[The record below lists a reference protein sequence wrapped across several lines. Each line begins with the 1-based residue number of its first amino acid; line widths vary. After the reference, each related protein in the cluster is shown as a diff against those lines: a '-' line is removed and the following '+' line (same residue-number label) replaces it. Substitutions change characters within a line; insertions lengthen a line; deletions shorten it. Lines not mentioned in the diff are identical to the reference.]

1 MIRAHKFF
9 NLHKSLNCRNNF
21 IFFVRKFSDDIKN
34 NIKEPTF
41 QLPTKKNDALKLDN
55 NVDKPVIKQYDLL
68 YEGNA
73 QVVIRLL
80 LAATGINFTY
90 WSYYVITSLVN
101 QGVVR
106 HGIEMGGDPLWGI
119 IGGIGT
125 GLMLYST
132 RTYANHSIYKAYE
145 TLDKERLGIQLY
157 NMFGNPGRKVEF
169 SHRSIRKVDIKG
181 GNYFGSS
188 TYPVRVT
195 GMNYNIL
202 IDTTGKFY
210 ENKKLLDI
218 AENNYLAYKN
228 NKFDSRLNS
237 SDNPYTIN
245 DIDKKSDR
253 IQWKRQH
260 SGKKKEKL
268 K

>member
-1 MIRAHKFF
+1 MV
-9 NLHKSLNCRNNF
+9 LL
-21 IFFVRKFSDDIKN
+21 RKFGD
-34 NIKEPTF
+34 NIKKSTKEPSF
-41 QLPTKKNDALKLDN
+41 QLPTKSNDTVKLENKLDI
-55 NVDKPVIKQYDLL
+55 PVINYYDLL

-80 LAATGINFTY
+80 LAATSINFTY
-90 WSYYVITSLVN
+90 WFYYVTTALLN

-106 HGIEMGGDPLWGI
+106 HGIDMGGDPLWGI
-119 IGGIGT
+119 VGGIGT

-145 TLDKERLGIQLY
+145 TLDKERLGLQMY
-157 NMFGNPGRKVEF
+157 NMFGNPGRKIEF

-181 GNYFGSS
+181 GNYFGSA
-188 TYPVRVT
+188 TIPVRVI

-218 AENNYLAYKN
+218 VENNYLAHKN
-228 NKFDSRLNS
+228 NKFDSRFNS
-237 SDNPYTIN
+237 SDNLYTIN

-253 IQWKRQH
+253 TQWRRQH
-260 SGKKKEKL
+260 GKKKNSKIN
-268 K
+268 

>member
-1 MIRAHKFF
+1 MIVI
-9 NLHKSLNCRNNF
+9 L
-21 IFFVRKFSDDIKN
+21 RKFSN
-34 NIKEPTF
+34 NSQNNVNEPSF
-41 QLPTKKNDALKLDN
+41 QLPTKNNDSAKLEF
-55 NVDKPVIKQYDLL
+55 KPEKQIVKQHDLL

-80 LAATGINFTY
+80 LAATSINFTY
-90 WSYYVITSLVN
+90 WFYYIVTSVVN
-101 QGVVR
+101 QGVIR

-119 IGGIGT
+119 VGGIGT

-145 TLDKERLGIQLY
+145 TLDKERLGIQMY
-157 NMFGNPGRKVEF
+157 NMFGNPGRKIEF

-181 GNYFGSS
+181 GNYFGTS
-188 TYPVRVT
+188 TVPVRVT

-218 AENNYLAYKN
+218 AENNYLAHKN
-228 NKFDSRLNS
+228 NKFDSRFNNS
-237 SDNPYTIN
+237 SNPYTIH

-253 IQWKRQH
+253 IQWRKQH
-260 SGKKKEKL
+260 GKKNKSTSKM
-268 K
+268 